1 MTHYLQFLRIDQALE
16 CNVILSFHARLNE
29 PCRLVE
35 AVPDEGMGRIA
46 RFFLLGGQDASDSS
60 NYNSNN
66 NYGNNQFGNNFGL
79 GNKDTSNLLNLNLNS
94 REIQEV
100 QGCSSGLDRAFVDN
114 AI

>member
-1 MTHYLQFLRIDQALE
+1 MLSHPVE
-16 CNVILSFHARLNE
+16 CNVILSFHASVNE
-29 PCRLVE
+29 PSRLVE

-60 NYNSNN
+60 YNSNN
-66 NYGNNQFGNNFGL
+66 QYGNNQFGNNFGL

-100 QGCSSGLDRAFVDN
+100 GRYKG
-114 AI
+114 